1 MKKLLFLLVGM
12 MLFLA
17 ACGDD
22 NNDSSAETSTEDEGT
37 TEASEESN
45 NEEDSGE
52 SEEPATEED
61 EENTEPQVGDVV
73 TNEGGESTL
82 VSKID
87 EIGTFESGPIE
98 LTINKVNGVSMSV
111 SEDYVDTFGTDQ
123 LEYIQVDMEV
133 ENTSDDNVDFY
144 ASQAILT
151 TSTGEQL
158 EPDFLMSDHIDG
170 EFFGN
175 VNKSG
180 SSYYVLE
187 NSKAEDVESV
197 RLIFSG
203 TNDENYETIGEDI
216 DVEIDLNK

>member
-17 ACGDD
+17 ACSDD
-22 NNDSSAETSTEDEGT
+22 NKDSSAGTSTEDGGT
-37 TEASEESN
+37 AEASAEEENNSEENEES
-45 NEEDSGE
+45 
-52 SEEPATEED
+52 ATEEND
-61 EENTEPQVGDVV
+61 ENTESEVGDVV

-82 VSKID
+82 VSKTD
-87 EIGTFESGPIE
+87 NIGTFESGPIE
-98 LTINKVNGVSMSV
+98 LTINKVNGVSMAV
-111 SEDYVDTFGTDQ
+111 NEDYVDAFETDQ

-203 TNDENYETIGEDI
+203 TSDENFETIGEDI

>member
-17 ACGDD
+17 ACSDD
-22 NNDSSAETSTEDEGT
+22 SKDSSAGTSTEDEGT
-37 TEASEESN
+37 AEASAEEESN
-45 NEEDSGE
+45 SEENEES
-52 SEEPATEED
+52 ATEEND
-61 EENTEPQVGDVV
+61 ENTESEVGDVV

-82 VSKID
+82 VSKTD
-87 EIGTFESGPIE
+87 NIGTFESRPIE
-98 LTINKVNGVSMSV
+98 LTINKVNGVSMAV
-111 SEDYVDTFGTDQ
+111 NEDYVDAFETDQ

-203 TNDENYETIGEDI
+203 TSDENFETIGEDI

>member
-17 ACGDD
+17 ACSDD
-22 NNDSSAETSTEDEGT
+22 SKDSSAGTSTEDGGT
-37 TEASEESN
+37 AEASAEEENNSEENEES
-45 NEEDSGE
+45 
-52 SEEPATEED
+52 ATEEND
-61 EENTEPQVGDVV
+61 ENTESEVGDVV

-82 VSKID
+82 VSKTD
-87 EIGTFESGPIE
+87 NIGTFESGPIE
-98 LTINKVNGVSMSV
+98 LTINKVNGVSMAV
-111 SEDYVDTFGTDQ
+111 NEDYVDAFETDQ

-203 TNDENYETIGEDI
+203 TSDENFETIGEDI